1 MRESLIE
8 RIRALRLTQD
18 ALATVAGV
26 FGSDVSR
33 HVRGIRIAP
42 ARAKA
47 IEITLEQIEELMRTP
62 YAMVPNMADPASINA
77 ALENLVELREQES
90 KRIAHVYAVAGQS
103 AGIGE

>member
-1 MRESLIE
+1 MRKSLIE

-47 IEITLEQIEELMRTP
+47 IEMTLERIEDLMRTP

-77 ALENLVELREQES
+77 ALENLAELREQEARHVA
-90 KRIAHVYAVAGQS
+90 RIYASVGQS

>member
-1 MRESLIE
+1 
-8 RIRALRLTQD
+8 
-18 ALATVAGV
+18 
-26 FGSDVSR
+26 VSR

-47 IEITLEQIEELMRTP
+47 IEITLEHIEELMCTP

-77 ALENLVELREQES
+77 ALENLTELREQES
-90 KRIAHVYAVAGQS
+90 KRIAHVYAAAGQS